1 MRRCK
6 FSKGRGKRQ
15 PQSFTLDGKGSAKDY
30 IFSFLNSPSGIERTT
45 AIITR
50 QNQGT

>member
-1 MRRCK
+1 MRRCDFGK
-6 FSKGRGKRQ
+6 RQGKRQ
-15 PQSFTLDGKGSAKDY
+15 PQSYTLDGKGSAKDY
-30 IFSFLNSPSGIERTT
+30 IFSFLNSPSGIERTK